1 MIIGA
6 ERRIEV
12 TAANVSNMNT
22 PGYKARRIFSETV
35 YLRSGLPNL
44 REVQVNPAAGL
55 AMTNTGA
62 PFDLSTDAGAALAL
76 RSSKGLEF
84 VRTAQLHRDADGRL
98 VDMRGRALQ
107 GSDLADLVVSD
118 GAAQIM
124 PDGTVLVAG
133 QPEARVG
140 LFDEAASNL
149 AGSPEPLAANRGV
162 VRQGMVLGSGVELGD
177 EMLELNKASR
187 MAETGAKLFQL
198 GDDLLARAASQ
209 LGSIG
214 K

>member
-1 MIIGA
+1 MITGA

-12 TAANVSNMNT
+12 AAANVSNMNT
-22 PGYKARRIFSETV
+22 PGYKTRRIFAETV
-35 YLRSGLPNL
+35 DSRSGLPNL

-62 PFDLSTDAGAALAL
+62 PFDLSTDAGAAMAL
-76 RSSKGLEF
+76 RSNNGLEY
-84 VRTAQLHRDADGRL
+84 VRTAQLHRDAEGRL

-107 GSDLADLVVSD
+107 GSDGTDLVVSD
-118 GAAQIM
+118 STAKIL

-133 QPEARVG
+133 QPEARIG

-149 AGSPEPLAANRGV
+149 AGSPEPLAVQDGV

-177 EMLELNKASR
+177 EMLELSKATR

-198 GDDLLARAASQ
+198 SDDLLARTASQ